1 MSVGGAGPGAPL
13 LVADCI
19 AMTFGGRR
27 VLSAASLRAV
37 PGEVRA
43 LLGRNGAG
51 KSTLLRVA
59 AGWTA
64 PEGGTVFL
72 DGAPLARATLPALA
86 RHGVCYW
93 PDEGLLSS
101 AFPVGRQLAFF
112 ASRFPGGDV
121 DAAVA
126 RTGVEALLD
135 RRPPTLSGGERRRA
149 DLAAILVRRP
159 RVLLAD
165 EPYRS
170 VAPRDGERLTA
181 AFRALA
187 ADGCAVVVTGHDAP
201 TLLALADHVTWC
213 AHGTTHELGPPAAA
227 VWHDRFRREYLG
239 PRASPGR

>member
-1 MSVGGAGPGAPL
+1 MNAAGRERAAPL

-19 AMTFGGRR
+19 AMAFRGRR
-27 VLSAASLRAV
+27 ILSAASLRAV

-64 PEGGTVFL
+64 PDGGTVFL

-86 RHGVCYW
+86 RRGVCFW
-93 PDEGLLSS
+93 PDEGLLAP

-112 ASRFPGGDV
+112 AARFPGGDLG
-121 DAAVA
+121 ASVA
-126 RTGVEALLD
+126 RTDVGALLG
-135 RRPPTLSGGERRRA
+135 RRPPALSGGERRRA
-149 DLAAILVRRP
+149 DLAAVLVRRP

-165 EPYRS
+165 EPYRG

-227 VWHDRFRREYLG
+227 VWHDAFRREYLG
-239 PRASPGR
+239 PRASPVR